1 MLGLTIG
8 NFDGVHLGHQRL
20 LDAGRSVLGDTG
32 RLVAVT
38 FDPSPAVVLGKP
50 IDPPLISLERRRAL
64 LLQAGADEVLV
75 LETNRDLLSLDP
87 SAFLDHLEV
96 SLGAPPSWVIEGPD
110 FRFGRRREG
119 TVETLRHLG
128 AIRGFQVR
136 VEDELAVPLQDGQLM
151 PARSSAIR
159 RLLELGRVEDA
170 SRLLGAPH
178 VLRGRV
184 VKGDQRGRT
193 IGIPTANLDLEGA
206 LLPADGVYAGVAIL
220 PDGSRKAAA
229 VSIGTKPTFE
239 ETPRVAEVHLL
250 DWSGQLDDYEWR
262 LDAELHRRL
271 RGQYRYDDLSSFQ
284 AQIDRD
290 LADVRAIIGNQS
302 VR

>member
-20 LDAGRSVLGDTG
+20 LDAGRSVLGNTG

-38 FDPSPAVVLGKP
+38 FDPQPAAVLGKAV
-50 IDPPLISLERRRAL
+50 DPPLVSLERRRSL
-64 LLQAGADEVLV
+64 LRQAGADEVLV
-75 LETNRDLLSLDP
+75 LETDRSLLSLEP
-87 SAFLDHLEV
+87 EAFLDHLDAV
-96 SLGAPPSWVIEGPD
+96 LGASPDWMIEGPD

-119 TVETLRHLG
+119 TVATLQKLG
-128 AIRGFQVR
+128 AIRGFAVR
-136 VEDELAVPLQDGQLM
+136 VEQELTIPLQDGHVM

-159 RLLELGRVEDA
+159 QLLRLGRVEDA
-170 SRLLGAPH
+170 SRLLGGPH
-178 VLRGRV
+178 VLHGKV
-184 VKGDQRGRT
+184 VQGDQRGRT

-206 LLPADGVYAGVAIL
+206 LLPGDGVFAGVAIL
-220 PDGSRKAAA
+220 PDGSRRAAA

-239 ETPRVAEVHLL
+239 ATPRVAEVHVL
-250 DWSGQLDDYEWR
+250 DWDGELDDYGWS

-271 RGQYRYDDLSSFQ
+271 RGQYRYDDLSSLQ

-290 LADVRAIIGNQS
+290 LADVRAVIGEKL
-302 VR
+302 VT

>member
-96 SLGAPPSWVIEGPD
+96 SLGEVEAEVLLDAPP
-110 FRFGRRREG
+110 
-119 TVETLRHLG
+119 
-128 AIRGFQVR
+128 QVG
-136 VEDELAVPLQDGQLM
+136 EHGLLLLPLQQAHPGRGQDVQ
-151 PARSSAIR
+151 
-159 RLLELGRVEDA
+159 GG
-170 SRLLGAPH
+170 LLGSGSI
-178 VLRGRV
+178 LR
-184 VKGDQRGRT
+184 
-193 IGIPTANLDLEGA
+193 L
-206 LLPADGVYAGVAIL
+206 IL
-220 PDGSRKAAA
+220 AK
-229 VSIGTKPTFE
+229 E
-239 ETPRVAEVHLL
+239 
-250 DWSGQLDDYEWR
+250 
-262 LDAELHRRL
+262 
-271 RGQYRYDDLSSFQ
+271 
-284 AQIDRD
+284 QI
-290 LADVRAIIGNQS
+290 IMPFH
-302 VR
+302 